1 MGLPLP
7 LPLCLAGGL
16 AGVKPHPDKSPFSA
30 SSTGGATHA
39 HHILERIEI
48 KHTIHTIQATT
59 DILTFTQNSKSKED
73 LFDFLVKEHADYI
86 KGIYDQVYSDFSK
99 LSLEEQINQME
110 DYSSVGLKHMFSY
123 TWNHKKVFNLILN
136 CADGTSYQNFLNEVA
151 QREIVATEK
160 FYDILKSQGIK
171 CENLDPLMEE
181 IIIKGTFSSLFTLC
195 LLDIPY
201 DQAQKSLDQMF
212 RFYRGG
218 WDSLMHFSKN

>member
-1 MGLPLP
+1 MQNEQSTTLTKIIEVSLKEFSLKGFRGTSLREIVKK
-7 LPLCLAGGL
+7 
-16 AGVKPHPDKSPFSA
+16 AGVT
-30 SSTGGATHA
+30 TGAFYGY
-39 HHILERIEI
+39 
-48 KHTIHTIQATT
+48 
-59 DILTFTQNSKSKED
+59 FKSKED